1 MREDKFFTVDLL
13 KVIPVSR
20 HSLVNMSSD
29 LLEIPLIFGGDPE
42 RPLRYTVKVWHDTSS
57 FFKEVS
63 DYISDRF
70 SMLPDSSGA
79 DRITKRS
86 LHNEKGEPVYVDQ
99 DGYAEINFSIYLT
112 LDRPTAGS
120 FVLERDSAALFVEA
134 LEFFDRIRPQNRLW
148 VLSHYFNDKMKY
160 KGPEDIQI
168 PINLIPMPSTY
179 DLAGLRST
187 SSEII
192 SSIPHTDFPVLPESL
207 QRLNRGEF
215 LNHNFEGFLNPQT
228 RVDTTL
234 HLGDCPFHLL
244 PYPEAMLN
252 ATVFFRVT
260 DKDTHVSTI
269 ENLLY
274 LKFYEVVH
282 PIVTMGLEGLL
293 NFMDHP
299 WPCVRA
305 FAMARMQNTLKFFEE
320 PS

>member
-1 MREDKFFTVDLL
+1 MRDNKFCTVDLI
-13 KVIPVSR
+13 KVSPMPGYSMKG
-20 HSLVNMSSD
+20 MSND
-29 LLEIPLIFGGDPE
+29 LLTIPLMYGGDPE
-42 RPLRYTVKVWHDTSS
+42 RPLRHTLRVWHDASS
-57 FFKEVS
+57 FFGDVS
-63 DYISDRF
+63 DYFSDRF
-70 SMLPDSSGA
+70 SMLPDSDGSQ
-79 DRITKRS
+79 RISLRT
-86 LHNEKGEPVYVDQ
+86 LHNERGEPVLIDR
-99 DGYAEINFSIYLT
+99 DGYALVEFSIYLT
-112 LDRPTAGS
+112 LDHPTTGS
-120 FVLERDSAALFVEA
+120 FVMARDSAALFVET
-134 LEFFDRIRPQNRLW
+134 LDFFDRIRPQNRLW
-148 VLSHYFNDKMKY
+148 TLSHYFNDKMKY
-160 KGPEDIQI
+160 KGPADIQI
-168 PINLIPMPSTY
+168 PLNLIPMPSTY
-179 DLAGLRST
+179 DLAGLWST